1 MSVDEGRDNRPP
13 HDHDLTAEVSVLSA
27 MMLDGEALAAM
38 RVAVQAE
45 HFYAPANRRIFEACL
60 ALDDAGEPVDAVTVA
75 GWLKARGRFADVGG
89 ASYLAR
95 VIDQAPEVAHLD
107 SYAAIVRESAQVRLV
122 EATLGRLL
130 RRCRGQVGDRVAL
143 LTEARAAVEAVTE
156 GVARAGQ
163 GLPVVDVSTIPAE
176 MPPPAFVSERL
187 AIGPGRPACVVG
199 YAGAGKTLLA
209 ADFALAVAAPEG
221 AGVTFWGGLVPD
233 RRGKVL
239 LLDFEVGEYLT
250 KQRLTRLAAGRWGSL
265 AQWAGRLSFS
275 CFPRWSLVSPGA
287 EERLKA
293 TLQGHVLCV
302 IDSLAAITPGV
313 DENGKEMAD
322 HMALLTRVSESTGC
336 AILVL
341 HHEGKPPQDGPR
353 AAHLR
358 GRGSSAIQG
367 IWSSQW
373 AVTSLGEGRLQ
384 LEHGKTQWDGGLRP
398 SHVCQICDVHDDEGR
413 RVGVRLAPVGPSS
426 PAQAGG
432 EPGAPPIPAGALARV
447 KAAARAALEVTP
459 GLSSKELH
467 EEIKRRVKAATDTRF
482 QAVDELVK
490 EGTVS
495 VGREGKALVYRLV
508 ASITSPSGNRS
519 ADDARGGSDDDRL
532 PLDSLPAR

>member
-1 MSVDEGRDNRPP
+1 MAVERLPPDHALDAEDALISECLANTALIESLGLRPAQFFSP
-13 HDHDLTAEVSVLSA
+13 SSKVLLEAAEEFRA
-27 MMLDGEALAAM
+27 QGEAS
-38 RVAVQAE
+38 VAPEALVD
-45 HFYAPANRRIFEACL
+45 HLRR
-60 ALDDAGEPVDAVTVA
+60 
-75 GWLKARGRFADVGG
+75 KGRLADVGG
-89 ASYLAR
+89 TAGVAR
-95 VIDQAPEVAHLD
+95 VVGAVPSSPDVAPLAQ
-107 SYAAIVRESAQVRLV
+107 IVRESAQVRALD
-122 EATLGRLL
+122 ATLTRLL
-130 RRCRGQVGDRVAL
+130 ARCRGAVGDRAQL
-143 LTEARAAVEAVTE
+143 LAEARAAVEAVTE
-156 GVARAGQ
+156 GAGRNVA
-163 GLPVVDVSTIPAE
+163 GLPVTDVSEIPAE
-176 MPPPAFVSERL
+176 LPPPAHVSERL
-187 AIGPGRPACVVG
+187 HLAPGRPSCLVG

-209 ADFALAVAAPEG
+209 ADLAQAVSAPEG
-221 AGVTFWGGLVPD
+221 SGATFWGGLTVD
-233 RRGKVL
+233 RHGKVL
-239 LLDFEVGEYLT
+239 MLDFEVGEYLT
-250 KQRLTRLAAGRWGSL
+250 RQRLLRLATGRWGNL
-265 AQWAGRLSFS
+265 KDWTGRLSFS
-275 CFPRWSLVSPGA
+275 CFPRWSLVAPSA